1 MNDWPLLILISVSES
16 ALLVKYLFI
25 YTPITNL
32 LCRRFALK
40 LITLKWL
47 VIMLFAT
54 IARMLTELIEH
65 VLNVLMAMQLTQHD
79 QISNQT
85 NTHLITMREEGAL
98 CQNQIPA
105 KCDGF

>member
-1 MNDWPLLILISVSES
+1 
-16 ALLVKYLFI
+16 
-25 YTPITNL
+25 
-32 LCRRFALK
+32 
-40 LITLKWL
+40 
-47 VIMLFAT
+47 
-54 IARMLTELIEH
+54 MLTELIEH

-98 CQNQIPA
+98 CQNQILA